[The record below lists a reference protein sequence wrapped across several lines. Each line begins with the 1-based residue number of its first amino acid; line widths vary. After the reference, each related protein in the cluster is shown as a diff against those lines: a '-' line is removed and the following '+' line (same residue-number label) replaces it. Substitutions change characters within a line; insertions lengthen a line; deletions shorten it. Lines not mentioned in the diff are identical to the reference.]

1 MLSSDPR
8 VLAFID
14 HLRESCR
21 EGKTRIILKNLKSI
35 RDWDGV
41 FKDGLDGYFTPPG
54 KKSKGWIII
63 AANRPLPTVLHTL
76 AHEYVH
82 FLQWKAKIKY
92 YNTVSYHQLEKR
104 TEARALKLLEQFDL
118 PIDLSARARSSSRY
132 IKRLANSH

>member
-1 MLSSDPR
+1 MKSTDRR
-8 VLAFID
+8 VLAFIG

-35 RDWDGV
+35 PDWDGEFV
-41 FKDGLDGYFTPPG
+41 DGLDGYFNPP
-54 KKSKGWIII
+54 KKKTIGTIVI

-82 FLQWKAKIKY
+82 YLQWKAKIKY

-104 TEARALKLLEQFDL
+104 TEARALKLLEQFNL
-118 PIDLSARARSSSRY
+118 PIDLSARKRSSTRY
-132 IKRLANSH
+132 IKRLAKMR